1 MKKRLCSLLLVASII
16 LNMIVTVMADGN
28 IFTPGQ
34 EYSHKY
40 EAEAVAE
47 YINKEGVVSYID
59 IDDYSV
65 VGILG
70 HLGIMTEYNE
80 NHEFKPNVFISR
92 AEMTDAV
99 VKLIDCKDIPVSKH
113 TAVFYDLPNDHKYA
127 DSVYAACERNI
138 VSGYGDNSFKPDTT
152 ISYNEA
158 VCMIVR
164 ALGYDMIAA
173 NTSQYIRIANNI
185 GITKGVNVEHYEA
198 LTRMEVA
205 KLLSNSLEAPLLSVT
220 YSSIQQ
226 ITVERDETLLK
237 NVYKLKKY
245 TGHVTGNIYTNI
257 DGGEKC
263 SNERIS
269 IDGIVYEDKNNKF
282 CDYLGYDVVYYCDED
297 EAAVYMYKSKKIEE
311 LKISCDDMD
320 GYSNNV
326 LRYRVGN
333 KSKKVTLS
341 EDFDLLYNG
350 LVPKKSYTED
360 IFNIKTGRIRLVAND
375 GSDYDTVFIEE
386 YENFVISAGRIDND
400 ELSLT
405 FQNGVEAAR
414 LDLTETAIRVY
425 TATGSEAEVVKE
437 DEQGQVKYNIA
448 ALKAGNVASIYSPYA
463 ETLEKTDNY
472 GNKKKIPYNA
482 SFVKIVLS
490 DKTVV
495 GKAASIN
502 NGDNEI
508 TIGEDKYLISEN
520 NYFDEALKESIRR
533 AEQTFLLDVDDK
545 IVGVSIDSKT
555 AYKYGYIVKVIEDK
569 LETGYI
575 QKVKILTSTGKV
587 AVLNANEKLRINTKR
602 AKEKGMEILRA
613 SAKLTH
619 PEFDIS
625 QVIKY
630 KTEDTGETITD
641 IITVTKNSGEFGK
654 ESLNFDKAM
663 DTYQVTADTAGILQK
678 SGKFS
683 GDYSEG
689 MFFKPNMY
697 FQVPAQENMEDDYYN
712 VVSFA
717 AKSGFSAEAYDVENL
732 TPNLMVIYNTELAK
746 KRMGNSNNDNDD
758 YVFAYIDH
766 KVMLNDDNEIVCG
779 IEYNDGFGNFECY
792 SDDLSI
798 CDKLEKGDLA
808 MFFVLND
815 KVVDI
820 IPVCMT
826 DTGEKLNYNNL
837 PDINSVDEL
846 STTAA
851 DPQYGAIK
859 RYGEI
864 YSKDGSKIVIQ
875 YGPIVSGNKRQYQFT
890 GYLRNNSWQM
900 GGKML
905 IDATGNEPIFK
916 SATTDDLRTVEEF
929 GSEYSTKVLCSPID
943 GNSRYF
949 IFINK

>member
-1 MKKRLCSLLLVASII
+1 M
-16 LNMIVTVMADGN
+16 
-28 IFTPGQ
+28 
-34 EYSHKY
+34 
-40 EAEAVAE
+40 
-47 YINKEGVVSYID
+47 
-59 IDDYSV
+59 
-65 VGILG
+65 
-70 HLGIMTEYNE
+70 
-80 NHEFKPNVFISR
+80 
-92 AEMTDAV
+92 
-99 VKLIDCKDIPVSKH
+99 
-113 TAVFYDLPNDHKYA
+113 
-127 DSVYAACERNI
+127 
-138 VSGYGDNSFKPDTT
+138 
-152 ISYNEA
+152 
-158 VCMIVR
+158 
-164 ALGYDMIAA
+164 
-173 NTSQYIRIANNI
+173 
-185 GITKGVNVEHYEA
+185 
-198 LTRMEVA
+198 
-205 KLLSNSLEAPLLSVT
+205 
-220 YSSIQQ
+220 
-226 ITVERDETLLK
+226 
-237 NVYKLKKY
+237 
-245 TGHVTGNIYTNI
+245 
-257 DGGEKC
+257 
-263 SNERIS
+263 
-269 IDGIVYEDKNNKF
+269 
-282 CDYLGYDVVYYCDED
+282 
-297 EAAVYMYKSKKIEE
+297 
-311 LKISCDDMD
+311 
-320 GYSNNV
+320 
-326 LRYRVGN
+326 
-333 KSKKVTLS
+333 
-341 EDFDLLYNG
+341 
-350 LVPKKSYTED
+350 
-360 IFNIKTGRIRLVAND
+360 
-375 GSDYDTVFIEE
+375 
-386 YENFVISAGRIDND
+386 ISAGRIDND

-463 ETLEKTDNY
+463 ETLEKNDNY

-495 GKAASIN
+495 GKATSIN
-502 NGDNEI
+502 NEENEI
-508 TIGEDKYLISEN
+508 TIGEDEYLISES
-520 NYFDEALKESIRR
+520 NYFDEALKGSIIRS
-533 AEQTFLLDVDDK
+533 EQTFLLDIDNK
-545 IVGVSIDSKT
+545 IVSVSIDSKT
-555 AYKYGYIVKVIEDK
+555 AYKYGYIIRAVDDESEI
-569 LETGYI
+569 GYI
-575 QKVKILTSTGKV
+575 QKVKLLTSVGKV
-587 AVLNANEKLRINTKR
+587 VVLNANKNLRINTKR

-619 PEFDIS
+619 PEFDMS

-630 KTEDTGETITD
+630 KTDDTGETITD
-641 IITVTKNSGEFGK
+641 IITVTETSGEFGK

-697 FQVPAQENMEDDYYN
+697 FQVPIQENMEDDYYS
-712 VVSFA
+712 VISFA
-717 AKSGFSAEAYDVENL
+717 AKSDFSAEAYDVENL

-766 KVMLNDDNEIVCG
+766 KFKLNDDDEIVCA

-859 RYGEI
+859 RFGEI

-905 IDATGNEPIFK
+905 IDATGNKPIFK
-916 SATTDDLRTVEEF
+916 SATTDDLRTVEEY
-929 GSEYSTKVLCSPID
+929 GSEHSTKVLCSPID